1 MLRRQW
7 ISYLFF
13 IAFAVALVHNIL
25 PHAHTKEKTKGTAS
39 SSHHHGD
46 HHAHSH
52 KEGSKPALPV
62 FTHFSNGDFISSAK
76 YSFQEKQHAPVV
88 VFEQPM
94 IISVALPIVAYLP
107 SPIPHARDLPQNF
120 FLSIQSL
127 RAPPYSL
134 S

>member
-1 MLRRQW
+1 MVRHQW

-13 IAFAVALVHNIL
+13 TAFAVALVHNIL
-25 PHAHTKEKTKGTAS
+25 PHAHTREKTKVTAS
-39 SSHHHGD
+39 SHHHHGD

-62 FTHFSNGDFISSAK
+62 FTHFSNGDFIGSAK
-76 YSFQEKQHAPVV
+76 YSIQEKQQRAVL
-88 VFEQPM
+88 VFEQPI
-94 IISVALPIVAYLP
+94 IISIALPTLAYRP
-107 SPIPHARDLPQNF
+107 SPVPHARDLPQKF

-127 RAPPYSL
+127 RAPPYFL